1 MLSLP
6 IAGWVTVTIN
16 HTVIGNAS
24 YLDDVP
30 SIVLDAFISC
40 LNDMATTDLPTHLSI
55 TFDAEGYQ
63 FGCVVWNRTLYLIH
77 NAKNEPPYV
86 NMTEV
91 PVDDLGD
98 NPADYTSDDST
109 DYPTDY
115 SVDCPVDDSVDY
127 STDNLDK
134 YLVTLAHEVY
144 NDIHDHLDDWCR
156 YNPDAFDS
164 EERQEEYRHLYQ
176 GKLYQLQALITAIEN
191 GDMFVPVI
199 TM

>member
-16 HTVIGNAS
+16 NTVLGAAS

-63 FGCVVWNRTLYLIH
+63 FGCIVWNRTLYLVN

-86 NMTEV
+86 NLTEV
-91 PVDDLGD
+91 PVDDL
-98 NPADYTSDDST
+98 ADYPPDDST
-109 DYPTDY
+109 DY
-115 SVDCPVDDSVDY
+115 PVDDSVDY

-144 NDIHDHLDDWCR
+144 NDIHDHLDKWCR

-176 GKLYQLQALITAIEN
+176 GKLYQLRALITALEN

-199 TM
+199 VM

>member
-16 HTVIGNAS
+16 NTVLGAAS

-40 LNDMATTDLPTHLSI
+40 LTDMATTDLPTHLSI
-55 TFDAEGYQ
+55 TLDAEGYQ
-63 FGCVVWNRTLYLIH
+63 FGCLVWNRTLYLVN
-77 NAKNEPPYV
+77 NAKNEPPYL

-91 PVDDLGD
+91 PVDDL
-98 NPADYTSDDST
+98 ADY
-109 DYPTDY
+109 P
-115 SVDCPVDDSVDY
+115 P
-127 STDNLDK
+127 DNLGK

-144 NDIHDHLDDWCR
+144 NDIHDHLDDWCH

-164 EERQEEYRHLYQ
+164 EERQEKYRHLYQ
-176 GKLYQLQALITAIEN
+176 GKLYQLRALITALEN

-199 TM
+199 VM